1 MTTPRPTWLLG
12 PLAILAMTV
21 LATSGARAVPIA
33 GSQGT
38 DTALPPTDSQVT
50 VQGRGE
56 FANLAITVNQTDNLT
71 DQAVSITWT
80 GGQPTVS
87 GPGRF
92 GRQYL
97 QIMQC
102 WGDDDGTVAA
112 NPGPPPEQ
120 CEQGAVAGTYGG
132 VPAGVYPAGF
142 ALSRVISRS
151 DWANFDANVGVL
163 DTRDTNVW
171 LPFRSVDGTVVN
183 IQTDPTFNPAVIGG
197 HFWLNPFYNIITTN
211 EIAGAVTG
219 PDGTGAELF
228 SVVTGV
234 QSSGLGCGQK
244 VQPVAGG
251 GKKVPQCWIVVVPR
265 GTPAEE
271 NVGTPWEGTIA
282 DQAGV
287 VTSPVSPAAWQHR
300 IAIPISFNPVDSP
313 CALGADERRLSGSE
327 VAYPAVASWQPSL
340 CANGD
345 LPPYSYAPVPDG
357 SARLQLLSKAPGAPG
372 MVVVSQPIPPTAVD
386 PANPVVYAPLTVSGL
401 VIGFNIERNPRTD
414 APPEEQQL
422 AGVRIAD
429 LNLTPRLLA
438 KLLTQSYRGQVNI
451 QQPPPY
457 AWTANNP
464 AHMGLDPDFLQFN
477 PEYALL
483 QTADTRTFGG
493 LQLPEGSSDA
503 AQQLWDYV
511 LADPEARAWLD
522 GQPDPWGMKVNPVYA
537 TTAAANTTGL
547 AFADPLPN
555 SFPKADPYCYQAP
568 KQGSILPPPLC
579 GTDWMPYKGSLA
591 QTAQVTRAA
600 ADLAKIDENPFAQSA
615 SDIWA
620 TELPQYLGRRG
631 MLALTDTPSASLYGL
646 QMARLS
652 RAGDNGPDRV
662 FVAPDAAGLTAGLA
676 SMAPKAEPTVL
687 EPTPTASAPGAYPLT
702 TITYAAI
709 APLVLDSKARSEY
722 AAFLDYAA
730 GPGQV
735 PGLALGQLPRG
746 YAPLSDA
753 LKAQT
758 TATGNAVRTMVPP
771 PPPPTTTTEPTTE
784 VPTTQASSP
793 PVKRSRPKPTAT
805 TVPTTTA
812 PPTTDLPTTTTT
824 PPTTVA
830 PTTTAPPANTTTT
843 PPTTTTTVVTPGFE
857 VAGSRFAVP
866 GVGVAAL
873 GSALGALELTK
884 RPRRRRTGGTD
895 DDALLGDLGED

>member
-1 MTTPRPTWLLG
+1 
-12 PLAILAMTV
+12 
-21 LATSGARAVPIA
+21 
-33 GSQGT
+33 
-38 DTALPPTDSQVT
+38 
-50 VQGRGE
+50 
-56 FANLAITVNQTDNLT
+56 
-71 DQAVSITWT
+71 
-80 GGQPTVS
+80 
-87 GPGRF
+87 
-92 GRQYL
+92 
-97 QIMQC
+97 
-102 WGDDDGTVAA
+102 
-112 NPGPPPEQ
+112 
-120 CEQGAVAGTYGG
+120 
-132 VPAGVYPAGF
+132 
-142 ALSRVISRS
+142 
-151 DWANFDANVGVL
+151 
-163 DTRDTNVW
+163 
-171 LPFRSVDGTVVN
+171 
-183 IQTDPTFNPAVIGG
+183 
-197 HFWLNPFYNIITTN
+197 
-211 EIAGAVTG
+211 
-219 PDGTGAELF
+219 
-228 SVVTGV
+228 
-234 QSSGLGCGQK
+234 
-244 VQPVAGG
+244 
-251 GKKVPQCWIVVVPR
+251 
-265 GTPAEE
+265 
-271 NVGTPWEGTIA
+271 
-282 DQAGV
+282 
-287 VTSPVSPAAWQHR
+287 
-300 IAIPISFNPVDSP
+300 
-313 CALGADERRLSGSE
+313 
-327 VAYPAVASWQPSL
+327 
-340 CANGD
+340 
-345 LPPYSYAPVPDG
+345 
-357 SARLQLLSKAPGAPG
+357 
-372 MVVVSQPIPPTAVD
+372 
-386 PANPVVYAPLTVSGL
+386 
-401 VIGFNIERNPRTD
+401 
-414 APPEEQQL
+414 
-422 AGVRIAD
+422 
-429 LNLTPRLLA
+429 
-438 KLLTQSYRGQVNI
+438 YRGQVNI

-746 YAPLSDA
+746 YAPRSDA

-758 TATGNAVRTMVPP
+758 TATANAVRTMVPP

-812 PPTTDLPTTTTT
+812 PPTTGLPTTTTT

-830 PTTTAPPANTTTT
+830 PTTTAPPATTTTT

-873 GSALGALELTK
+873 SSALGALELTK

>member
-1 MTTPRPTWLLG
+1 
-12 PLAILAMTV
+12 
-21 LATSGARAVPIA
+21 
-33 GSQGT
+33 
-38 DTALPPTDSQVT
+38 
-50 VQGRGE
+50 
-56 FANLAITVNQTDNLT
+56 
-71 DQAVSITWT
+71 
-80 GGQPTVS
+80 
-87 GPGRF
+87 
-92 GRQYL
+92 
-97 QIMQC
+97 
-102 WGDDDGTVAA
+102 
-112 NPGPPPEQ
+112 
-120 CEQGAVAGTYGG
+120 
-132 VPAGVYPAGF
+132 
-142 ALSRVISRS
+142 
-151 DWANFDANVGVL
+151 
-163 DTRDTNVW
+163 
-171 LPFRSVDGTVVN
+171 
-183 IQTDPTFNPAVIGG
+183 
-197 HFWLNPFYNIITTN
+197 
-211 EIAGAVTG
+211 
-219 PDGTGAELF
+219 
-228 SVVTGV
+228 
-234 QSSGLGCGQK
+234 
-244 VQPVAGG
+244 
-251 GKKVPQCWIVVVPR
+251 
-265 GTPAEE
+265 AEE

-555 SFPKADPYCYQAP
+555 AFPKADPYCYQAP

-652 RAGDNGPDRV
+652 RAGDNAPDRV

-758 TATGNAVRTMVPP
+758 TATANAVRTMVPP

-793 PVKRSRPKPTAT
+793 PVKRPRPKATAT
-805 TVPTTTA
+805 TVPTTTV
-812 PPTTDLPTTTTT
+812 PPTTDLPT
-824 PPTTVA
+824 
-830 PTTTAPPANTTTT
+830 TTTT